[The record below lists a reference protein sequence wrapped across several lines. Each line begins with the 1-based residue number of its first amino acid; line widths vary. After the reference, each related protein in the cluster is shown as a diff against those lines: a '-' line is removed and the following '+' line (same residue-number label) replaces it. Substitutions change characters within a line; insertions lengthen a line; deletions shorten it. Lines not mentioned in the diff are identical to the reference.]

1 MRTNVRRRG
10 SRTPLSPHV
19 VSPGSPYAIHRV
31 GRSRAIR
38 RGPPHGRRFP
48 VVGHMPMNST
58 RRLAMKTEYESD
70 DRPATS
76 DDEETTAEA
85 RRHENAPA
93 RSVSALNG
101 GRWHR

>member
-1 MRTNVRRRG
+1 
-10 SRTPLSPHV
+10 
-19 VSPGSPYAIHRV
+19 
-31 GRSRAIR
+31 
-38 RGPPHGRRFP
+38 
-48 VVGHMPMNST
+48 MNST